1 MTRRRTERRPQ
12 PRDRGSLMVYTAA
25 TIVVGLASLAWA
37 AATFPIDESISLTAA
52 GGREGILL
60 GLIFWIAIGLLGG
73 TRVERMHG
81 HGALTFHLPFIIA
94 AMAVGG
100 PAAGGVVALVST
112 IERRELREVP
122 WYGTVANHAAL
133 TLSAVVGG
141 VVLLGIDGALGTL
154 LPDKPQAVALIA
166 IIGGGAV
173 LTVIAISLAAGTVHL
188 RDGLTRNQLARLY
201 DTSYRATAATEVVL
215 GWILAYT
222 YTALGWWAALVAA
235 ILVLAVWQSHDATTI
250 SHHDPM
256 TGLLNRSGFDIRLAE
271 AIDASQRH
279 DRLGA
284 LLAIDLNGFKAIND
298 ANGHPMGDEVL
309 RVVGERL
316 QASIRMTDAA
326 RLGGDEFG
334 VLLDRPSERRDRP
347 TTRETGP
354 RRDRQAHGHRRPNLP
369 RGRLHRRLPDR
380 ADAQAADDRAGA
392 PARGPADVR
401 GEGRG
406 WRRPLLRPGGRPAA
420 RPERGARADPLIAAL
435 RASQRSSSRS
445 RSISRPSCHVPSGA
459 ALVAAHHA
467 QIGRKPTRS

>member
-1 MTRRRTERRPQ
+1 
-12 PRDRGSLMVYTAA
+12 MVYTAA

-81 HGALTFHLPFIIA
+81 HGVLTFHLPFIIA

-100 PAAGGVVALVST
+100 PTAGGIVALVST
-112 IERRELREVP
+112 MERRELREVP

-141 VVLLGIDGALGTL
+141 VLLLGIEGVLGSL

-166 IIGGGAV
+166 IIGGGAAM
-173 LTVIAISLAAGTVHL
+173 TAIAISLAAVTVHL
-188 RDGLTRNQLARLY
+188 RDGLTRNELARLY
-201 DTSYRATAATEVVL
+201 DTAYRATAATEVVL

-222 YTALGWWAALVAA
+222 YTTLGWWAALVAA

-256 TGLLNRSGFDIRLAE
+256 TGLLNRSGFEVRLTH

-284 LLAIDLNGFKAIND
+284 LLAIDLDGFKAIND
-298 ANGHPMGDEVL
+298 RNGHPVGDEVL

-316 QASIRMTDAA
+316 QACIRLTDAA
-326 RLGGDEFG
+326 VRLGGDEFG
-334 VLLDRPSERRDRP
+334 VLLVDLPNVGTARRLAKRVHDAIAKPMDVDGRDLQVGASIGVYLIERGRKPP
-347 TTRETGP
+347 TTGLVL
-354 RRDRQAHGHRRPNLP
+354 QL
-369 RGRLHRRLPDR
+369 
-380 ADAQAADDRAGA
+380 ADQLMYEAKVAGGGVRFSDRAG
-392 PARGPADVR
+392 DV
-401 GEGRG
+401 
-406 WRRPLLRPGGRPAA
+406 LRSNEELAT
-420 RPERGARADPLIAAL
+420 
-435 RASQRSSSRS
+435 
-445 RSISRPSCHVPSGA
+445 
-459 ALVAAHHA
+459 
-467 QIGRKPTRS
+467 IG

>member
-1 MTRRRTERRPQ
+1 MDPFQRRSMTRRRTQRRPQ
-12 PRDRGSLMVYTAA
+12 PRDRGALMVYTAA
-25 TIVVGLASLAWA
+25 TIVVGLASLVWA
-37 AATFPIDESISLTAA
+37 AATFPIDEAISLTAA

-81 HGALTFHLPFIIA
+81 HGVLTFHLPFIIA

-100 PAAGGVVALVST
+100 PTAGGIVALVST

-141 VVLLGIDGALGTL
+141 VLLLGIEGTLGVL
-154 LPDKPQAVALIA
+154 LPDKPQAVELIA

-173 LTVIAISLAAGTVHL
+173 MTAIAISLAAGTVHL
-188 RDGLTRNQLARLY
+188 RDGLTRSELTRLY
-201 DTSYRATAATEVVL
+201 DTAYRATAATEVVL

-256 TGLLNRSGFDIRLAE
+256 TGLLNRSGFEVRLTH

-284 LLAIDLNGFKAIND
+284 LLAIDLDGFKAIND
-298 ANGHPMGDEVL
+298 RNGHPVGDEVL

-316 QASIRMTDAA
+316 QASIRLTDAA
-326 RLGGDEFG
+326 VRLGGDEFG
-334 VLLDRPSERRDRP
+334 VLLVDLPNVGDRQAARQAD
-347 TTRETGP
+347 P
-354 RRDRQAHGHRRPNLP
+354 RRDRQAHGRRRPGP
-369 RGRLHRRLPDR
+369 PGRRLHRRLPDR
-380 ADAQAADDRAGA
+380 AHAQAADDGAGP
-392 PARGPADVR
+392 PARRPADVR
-401 GEGRG
+401 GEGRRR
-406 WRRPLLRPGGRPAA
+406 RRPLLGPGGRRPAPA
-420 RPERGARADPLIAAL
+420 NEELATVG
-435 RASQRSSSRS
+435 
-445 RSISRPSCHVPSGA
+445 
-459 ALVAAHHA
+459 
-467 QIGRKPTRS
+467 

>member
-1 MTRRRTERRPQ
+1 MTRRRSDAPRQ
-12 PRDRGSLMVYTAA
+12 PRDRGALMVYTAA
-25 TIVVGLASLAWA
+25 TIIVGLASLAWA
-37 AATFPIDESISLTAA
+37 AVTFPIDESISLTAA

-81 HGALTFHLPFIIA
+81 HGVLTFHLPFIIA

-100 PAAGGVVALVST
+100 PAAGGVVALLST
-112 IERRELREVP
+112 MERRELREVP

-141 VVLLGIDGALGTL
+141 VVLLGIEDMLGVL

-173 LTVIAISLAAGTVHL
+173 MTAIAISLAAGTVHL
-188 RDGLTRNQLARLY
+188 RDGLTRSELARLY
-201 DTSYRATAATEVVL
+201 DTAYRATAATEVVL

-256 TGLLNRSGFDIRLAE
+256 TGLLNRSGFDVRLTH

-284 LLAIDLNGFKAIND
+284 LMAIDLDGFKAIND
-298 ANGHPMGDEVL
+298 GNGHPVGDEVL

-316 QASIRMTDAA
+316 QASIRLTDAA
-326 RLGGDEFG
+326 VRLGGDEFG
-334 VLLDRPSERRDRP
+334 VLLVDLPNVATARRLAKRIHDTIAKPMDIDGKALHVGASIGVYLIERARKPP
-347 TTRETGP
+347 TTGLVL
-354 RRDRQAHGHRRPNLP
+354 QL
-369 RGRLHRRLPDR
+369 
-380 ADAQAADDRAGA
+380 ADQLMYEAKTAGGGVRFSDRAGDVLRSGGEELA
-392 PARGPADVR
+392 PVR
-401 GEGRG
+401 
-406 WRRPLLRPGGRPAA
+406 
-420 RPERGARADPLIAAL
+420 
-435 RASQRSSSRS
+435 
-445 RSISRPSCHVPSGA
+445 
-459 ALVAAHHA
+459 
-467 QIGRKPTRS
+467 

>member
-1 MTRRRTERRPQ
+1 MTRRRTTERRPE
-12 PRDRGSLMVYTAA
+12 PRDRGSLLVYTAA
-25 TIVVGLASLAWA
+25 TTIVGLGVARWA

-73 TRVERMHG
+73 TRVERMQG
-81 HGALTFHLPFIIA
+81 HGVLTFHLPFIIA
-94 AMAVGG
+94 AIAVGG
-100 PAAGGVVALVST
+100 PAAGGIVALVST

-122 WYGTVANHAAL
+122 WYGTVANHAHL

-141 VVLLGIDGALGTL
+141 VVLIGIEGTLGTL

-166 IIGGGAV
+166 IIGGGAL
-173 LTVIAISLAAGTVHL
+173 LTLIAISLAAGTVHL
-188 RDGLTRNQLARLY
+188 RDGLTRSQLTRLY

-256 TGLLNRSGFDIRLAE
+256 TGLLNRSGFDIRLTQ
-271 AIDASQRH
+271 AIDDSQRH

-284 LLAIDLNGFKAIND
+284 LLAIDLDGFKAIND
-298 ANGHPMGDEVL
+298 LNGHPMGDEVL

-334 VLLDRPSERRDRP
+334 VLLVDLPNVATARRLAKRVHDAIAKPMDVDGRRLPGRRLDR
-347 TTRETGP
+347 G
-354 RRDRQAHGHRRPNLP
+354 
-369 RGRLHRRLPDR
+369 LPDR
-380 ADAQAADDRAGA
+380 AHAQAADDRAGP
-392 PARGPADVR
+392 PARRPADVR
-401 GEGRG
+401 GEGRR
-406 WRRPLLRPGGRPAA
+406 WRRPLLRPGGRRSCTPRTRGSRRSADDGGRGGSA
-420 RPERGARADPLIAAL
+420 R
-435 RASQRSSSRS
+435 QRSSSRS
-445 RSISRPSCHVPSGA
+445 RSISRPSCHVPSG
-459 ALVAAHHA
+459 
-467 QIGRKPTRS
+467 PRS

>member
-1 MTRRRTERRPQ
+1 MTRRRTERRPK
-12 PRDRGSLMVYTAA
+12 PRDRGSLLVYTAA
-25 TIVVGLASLAWA
+25 TIIAGLASLAWA

-100 PAAGGVVALVST
+100 PAAGGIVALVST

-141 VVLLGIDGALGTL
+141 VVLIGIEGALGAL

-166 IIGGGAV
+166 IVGGGA
-173 LTVIAISLAAGTVHL
+173 LMTLIAISLAAGTVHL
-188 RDGLTRNQLARLY
+188 RDGLTGRELARLY
-201 DTSYRATAATEVVL
+201 DNAYRATAATEVVL

-222 YTALGWWAALVAA
+222 YTELGWWAALVAA

-256 TGLLNRSGFDIRLAE
+256 TGLLNRPGFEVRLTH

-284 LLAIDLNGFKAIND
+284 LLAIDLDGFKAIND
-298 ANGHPMGDEVL
+298 RNGHPVGDEVL

-316 QASIRMTDAA
+316 QASIRLTDAA
-326 RLGGDEFG
+326 VRLGGDEFG
-334 VLLDRPSERRDRP
+334 VLLVDLPNIATARRLGKRVHDAIAKPMDVDGRALQVGASIGVYLIERTRKAP
-347 TTRETGP
+347 TTGLVL
-354 RRDRQAHGHRRPNLP
+354 QL
-369 RGRLHRRLPDR
+369 
-380 ADAQAADDRAGA
+380 ADQLMYEAKVAGGGVRFSDRAGDLLHAANEGLA
-392 PARGPADVR
+392 PIR
-401 GEGRG
+401 
-406 WRRPLLRPGGRPAA
+406 
-420 RPERGARADPLIAAL
+420 
-435 RASQRSSSRS
+435 
-445 RSISRPSCHVPSGA
+445 
-459 ALVAAHHA
+459 
-467 QIGRKPTRS
+467 